1 MAPPPRQ
8 RAPVPDASA
17 STQAALPSGYFRSE
31 QYYEDLRVIAERLAR
46 DEAFVRR
53 FPPQR

>member
-8 RAPVPDASA
+8 RPPVHYASA

-31 QYYEDLRVIAERLAR
+31 RYYEDLRAIAERLAR

-53 FPPQR
+53 FPPRR